1 MAFSDLKTEQF
12 RIKMRNHAVAIYQ
25 RLWPGS
31 EIRDLREEGVKVHI
45 LDKHFG
51 IDTLAC
57 FQSGQW
63 ISIQEKY
70 RTHKFLVDKR
80 YHVKP
85 GTPDFTQEFMNA
97 AGTQHEAPGEW
108 FHLGAQLYFYG
119 WANENNTGFAKWVLI
134 DIAKYKLLVE
144 RKGGLGK
151 VGKLNRNKTHGA
163 ATFYAIPVT
172 ELKEAWICD
181 YRMLLTNGLPA

>member
-1 MAFSDLKTEQF
+1 MEFKHLKTEKF
-12 RIKMRNHAVAIYQ
+12 RVKMRPHAVAIYQ
-25 RLWPGS
+25 RLWPKCEVS
-31 EIRDLREEGVKVHI
+31 DLREKGVKVHI

-57 FQSGQW
+57 FKSGQW

-70 RTHKFLVDKR
+70 RKHIFLVNER

-85 GTPDFTQEFMNA
+85 GIPDFTQEFMNA

-108 FHLGAQLYFYG
+108 FHLGAQLYFYA
-119 WANENNTGFAKWVLI
+119 WANETETAFSKWVLM

-144 RKGGLGK
+144 EAGGLGK
-151 VGKLNRNKTHGA
+151 VGKLNRNRIHGA

-172 ELKEAWICD
+172 DLKKAWICD
-181 YRMLLTNGLPA
+181 YRIFT